1 MLHFNNIHSSRLNWS
16 IKSMLDNI
24 FLKGSPEQ
32 EIENSSISMFQKQ
45 NDNSDS
51 EGVESDLE
59 KSEISE
65 VEEDQPVESTYL
77 QNLIAKRK
85 GYIEKISDLVE
96 KHAKKGVSFDFIEAY
111 FNTKLESDHFKNS
124 LNSYIEAAFLHERSE
139 RQKRMMHGQVCKTTN
154 TEKKM

>member
-32 EIENSSISMFQKQ
+32 EIENSSINMFQKQ
-45 NDNSDS
+45 NDNSDT
-51 EGVESDLE
+51 EGGESDLE

-85 GYIEKISDLVE
+85 GYI
-96 KHAKKGVSFDFIEAY
+96 KK
-111 FNTKLESDHFKNS
+111 KN
-124 LNSYIEAAFLHERSE
+124 I
-139 RQKRMMHGQVCKTTN
+139 
-154 TEKKM
+154 

>member
-1 MLHFNNIHSSRLNWS
+1 
-16 IKSMLDNI
+16 
-24 FLKGSPEQ
+24 
-32 EIENSSISMFQKQ
+32 MFQKQ

-85 GYIEKISDLVE
+85 GYI
-96 KHAKKGVSFDFIEAY
+96 KK
-111 FNTKLESDHFKNS
+111 KN
-124 LNSYIEAAFLHERSE
+124 I
-139 RQKRMMHGQVCKTTN
+139 
-154 TEKKM
+154 

>member
-1 MLHFNNIHSSRLNWS
+1 MLHFSNIHSSRLNWS

-51 EGVESDLE
+51 EGVKSDLE

-65 VEEDQPVESTYL
+65 VEEDQPVESTIFKL
-77 QNLIAKRK
+77 LLLKVKDILKKNL
-85 GYIEKISDLVE
+85 
-96 KHAKKGVSFDFIEAY
+96 
-111 FNTKLESDHFKNS
+111 T
-124 LNSYIEAAFLHERSE
+124 
-139 RQKRMMHGQVCKTTN
+139 
-154 TEKKM
+154 